1 MMSGRAKKKEYELL
15 ALELWTKS
23 YVGNRESYINENTL
37 AHAMKTVERSAINVD
52 SASEHSSS
60 GSVCC
65 FIRPL
70 FSGDSSRKHW
80 IIFLITCGNQRVHWR
95 PRWQK
100 TEQGRSFCTSICI
113 ILSTLTNNQVYQN
126 KKISY
131 SPSHNI

>member
-23 YVGNRESYINENTL
+23 YVWNRESYINENTL

-52 SASEHSSS
+52 SASERSSS

-70 FSGDSSRKHW
+70 LSGDSSRKHW
-80 IIFLITCGNQRVHWR
+80 IIFL
-95 PRWQK
+95 
-100 TEQGRSFCTSICI
+100 
-113 ILSTLTNNQVYQN
+113 
-126 KKISY
+126 
-131 SPSHNI
+131 SPVEYIGDPDGGKPSKDVVLVLRYALYFPL